1 MAQEGRGDFEGKLDR
16 TFPRIFRYDAGPNI
30 GTLRQK
36 PKKTVKKKTRS
47 GNIGRTSMKDFRS
60 SGAIMGQ
67 TNIGKKMTP
76 TYKPKIQNQKE
87 DGLLSKIYKALSTKS
102 TSYDP
107 TVAGLG
113 GSKFAQRKGGGLI
126 GNQKK
131 LDMNR
136 NGRIDAE
143 DFKLLKKKKK
153 RK

>member
-1 MAQEGRGDFEGKLDR
+1 MARNIGSKDFDILDL
-16 TFPRIFRYDAGPNI
+16 GPNV
-30 GTLRQK
+30 GTFKVPKKKQK
-36 PKKTVKKKTRS
+36 PKS

-126 GNQKK
+126 GNQKN
-131 LDMNR
+131 L
-136 NGRIDAE
+136 I
-143 DFKLLKKKKK
+143 
-153 RK
+153 

>member
-1 MAQEGRGDFEGKLDR
+1 MAQKGRGDFEGKLDR

-76 TYKPKIQNQKE
+76 TYKPKIQNQK
-87 DGLLSKIYKALSTKS
+87 YTKL
-102 TSYDP
+102 Y
-107 TVAGLG
+107 
-113 GSKFAQRKGGGLI
+113 
-126 GNQKK
+126 
-131 LDMNR
+131 
-136 NGRIDAE
+136 
-143 DFKLLKKKKK
+143 LLKAHHTTQLLQVWVGQNLPKGKVEDLLVIKKNLI
-153 RK
+153 